1 MHGVCDE
8 ELEDMMEGPTCP
20 LIYPTASEAAS
31 LNAFMQR
38 TYPDRYESQRLYHYT
53 TPEVVEKLFAD
64 EADLWL
70 SHIGRLNDNSEWV
83 GGLEYVD
90 KYLRKRGRDNLAD
103 DYVLLREG
111 KGCVPYVLSMS
122 QYKDKASMWG
132 MYGDR
137 KLGGY
142 AVGFDRADL
151 EQLVEIKNRESKDE
165 YFLLPCLYKGKH
177 EIDKLIEY
185 ILDGFHS
192 DEDEHLFRRGCG
204 DEIHT
209 RSLSRLIF
217 ISLIIK
223 DGSFDYE
230 DEWRLVVRINYVGP
244 VGWDDLEV
252 PEFEKPHINSC
263 LFKRTL
269 REYFREVVVSPCGP
283 NWMRE
288 VNQSRLEK
296 WRDKYSLEF
305 KVCSSS
311 SPYNGR

>member
-8 ELEDMMEGPTCP
+8 ELEDMMDGPTCP

-70 SHIGRLNDNSEWV
+70 SHIGRLNDNLEWV

-165 YFLLPCLYKGKH
+165 YYLLPCLYK
-177 EIDKLIEY
+177 EEDVDKLLEH
-185 ILDGFHS
+185 ILDEAHV
-192 DEDEHLFRRGCG
+192 DEDEHLCREGCD
-204 DEIHT
+204 DEIPA
-209 RSLSRLIF
+209 RIISRLF
-217 ISLIIK
+217 FVSLIIK

-230 DEWRLVVRINYVGP
+230 NEWRLAVRTNDVKP
-244 VGWDDLEV
+244 VGWDGLAV
-252 PEFEKPHINSC
+252 PEFEKPHMNSR
-263 LFKRTL
+263 LLKKTL

-288 VNQSRLEK
+288 VNHSRLEK

-305 KVCSSS
+305 EVCDSS